1 MSVHRLIRVLGL
13 QVQLDA
19 INVGLEQFQ
28 QSNVTCILE
37 RLHMRRGV
45 SDDVAISL
53 RLLKSFP
60 SCLVETSFVT
70 FRTSLSAFISSW
82 VQWE

>member
-1 MSVHRLIRVLGL
+1 MSVHRLLSKF
-13 QVQLDA
+13 LDSRFNS
-19 INVGLEQFQ
+19 INVSLEQFQ

-45 SDDVAISL
+45 SDDVTISL

-70 FRTSLSAFISSW
+70 LRTSLSAFISSW
-82 VQWE
+82 VSWE